1 MKKLI
6 YLLSI
11 VATVACNAQNSDSN
25 HYVNN
30 NDTLIVNGV
39 TYTPLDYT
47 IINEYFTPDTL
58 LYTSQF
64 TTEPLRDNEGYI
76 YGHEKYDYHYMIFSD
91 KHLSFNKEDG
101 VVEISLNGD
110 FAEATCSYKEK
121 SSFTKFL
128 GHNVYYV
135 LNIKDGHIM
144 GYMMTNGSQS
154 LVRNSILDDFKYIN

>member
-11 VATVACNAQNSDSN
+11 IATVACNAQNSDSN

-39 TYTPLDYT
+39 TYTPLDYV

-91 KHLSFNKEDG
+91 KHLSFNKKDG
-101 VVEISLNGD
+101 VVEISLNGN

-121 SSFTKFL
+121 SNFTKFL
-128 GHNVYYV
+128 GCNVYYV
-135 LNIKDGHIM
+135 LNIKDGHTM

-154 LVRNSILDDFKYIN
+154 LVRNSILDDFNYIN